1 MTAMAK
7 QVEDFL
13 NTSAPFDVLDK
24 EQKLEL
30 VKHTELIYLTADN
43 VGDLQKG
50 RASLF
55 LIQNG
60 QFSVQDSDAPLRHLS
75 EGDYFGYTNIMEKRN
90 FSLSIS
96 VDSPGLVY
104 CFEASAVIPLFE
116 LPAIRNFFDGLRNN
130 ALQNHA
136 ISDSNSM
143 WLYKGLEDVINKSP
157 VSVDVETSI
166 TVAAQIMTNQKVSSL
181 LVTREDKLIGII
193 TDRDLRSRV
202 VAASLDIHLP
212 VSHVMTPNPA
222 QIMGNRT
229 LFDALALMT
238 ERNIHHLPVI
248 DQQTLVPL
256 GMVTASDI
264 IRHQRGNVLFIIGEL
279 SKAENL
285 YELTRLSWQLP
296 HYFSAHAKKAGDYDI
311 AGKIL
316 SQATDIM
323 TRKLIG
329 FFQQAN
335 GKAPMMFAWLVYGS
349 QAREDQTMGSDQDNG
364 LLLAERPS
372 EAQAEYFAKM
382 ADYVCNGLAK
392 CGIKLCDGNI
402 MASNPK
408 LRLSLEEAIEEAKR
422 WVKAPTKD
430 AIMHFNIFLDVRC
443 AAGDISLFKQLQRQ
457 RAPLMKQNMF
467 LAALTRNSNEISVPL
482 SMFQKFIY
490 EKGRKEK
497 DVIDLKT
504 RAVALINNIA
514 RIYALAD
521 GVTLPNT
528 LARLDALSE
537 NSQLSKRD
545 ATNLRDIWLFLNR
558 LRWRHQL
565 ENKVTDNRVS
575 VSSLSS
581 IEKHQLKAAFK
592 AIERTNQAMVM
603 KFSGGVSYPHDNA
616 NNRSLCIGTVWEAS
630 IQKVVT

>member
-50 RASLF
+50 KASLF

-104 CFEASAVIPLFE
+104 CFEASAVTPLFE

-166 TVAAQIMTNQKVSSL
+166 TAAAQLMTTQKVSSL

-212 VSHVMTPNPA
+212 VSHIMTPNPA

-238 ERNIHHLPVI
+238 ERNIHHLPVV
-248 DQQTLVPL
+248 DQQTLAPL

-364 LLLAERPS
+364 LLLAQRPNK
-372 EAQAEYFAKM
+372 AQAEYFAKM
-382 ADYVCNGLAK
+382 AEYVCNGLAK

-402 MASNPK
+402 MASNPD
-408 LRLSLEEAIEEAKR
+408 LRLSLDEAIEEAKR

-443 AAGDISLFKQLQRQ
+443 AAGDVSLFKQLQRK
-457 RAPLMKQNMF
+457 RAPLMQQNMF

-528 LARLDALSE
+528 LARLEALSS

-575 VSSLSS
+575 ISSLSS

-603 KFSGGVSYPHDNA
+603 KFSGGVS
-616 NNRSLCIGTVWEAS
+616 
-630 IQKVVT
+630 

>member
-50 RASLF
+50 KSSLF

-104 CFEASAVIPLFE
+104 CFEASAVTPLFE

-157 VSVDVETSI
+157 VSVDIETSI

-202 VAASLDIHLP
+202 VAASLDTHLP
-212 VSHVMTPNPA
+212 VSQIMTTNPA
-222 QIMGNRT
+222 QITENRT

-372 EAQAEYFAKM
+372 KTQAEYFAKM

-537 NSQLSKRD
+537 NSQLSKKD

-603 KFSGGVSYPHDNA
+603 KFSGGVS
-616 NNRSLCIGTVWEAS
+616 
-630 IQKVVT
+630 

>member
-13 NTSAPFDVLDK
+13 NTSAPFDILDK

-50 RASLF
+50 KASLF

-104 CFEASAVIPLFE
+104 CFEASAVTPLFE

-143 WLYKGLEDVINKSP
+143 WLNKGLEDVINKSP
-157 VSVDVETSI
+157 VSVDIETSI

-212 VSHVMTPNPA
+212 VSHIMTPNPA

-364 LLLAERPS
+364 LLLTERPS
-372 EAQAEYFAKM
+372 KTQAEYFAKM

-603 KFSGGVSYPHDNA
+603 KFSGGVS
-616 NNRSLCIGTVWEAS
+616 
-630 IQKVVT
+630 

>member
-13 NTSAPFDVLDK
+13 NTSAPFDILDK

-50 RASLF
+50 KSSLF

-104 CFEASAVIPLFE
+104 CFEASAVTPLFE

-166 TVAAQIMTNQKVSSL
+166 TAAAQLMTTQKVSSL

-212 VSHVMTPNPA
+212 VSHIMTPNPA

-402 MASNPK
+402 MASNSK
-408 LRLSLEEAIEEAKR
+408 LRLSLEDAIEEAKR

-603 KFSGGVSYPHDNA
+603 KFSGGVS
-616 NNRSLCIGTVWEAS
+616 
-630 IQKVVT
+630 

>member
-50 RASLF
+50 KSSLF

-104 CFEASAVIPLFE
+104 CFEASAVTPLFE

-166 TVAAQIMTNQKVSSL
+166 TAAAQLMTTQKVSSL

-212 VSHVMTPNPA
+212 VSHIMTPNPA

-402 MASNPK
+402 MASNSK
-408 LRLSLEEAIEEAKR
+408 LRLSLEDAIEEAKR

-490 EKGRKEK
+490 EKGRREK

-603 KFSGGVSYPHDNA
+603 KFSGGVS
-616 NNRSLCIGTVWEAS
+616 
-630 IQKVVT
+630 

>member
-50 RASLF
+50 KASLF

-104 CFEASAVIPLFE
+104 CFEASAVTPLFE

-166 TVAAQIMTNQKVSSL
+166 TAAAQLMTTQKVSSL

-212 VSHVMTPNPA
+212 VSHIMTPNPA

-372 EAQAEYFAKM
+372 KTQAEYFAKM

-603 KFSGGVSYPHDNA
+603 KFSGGVS
-616 NNRSLCIGTVWEAS
+616 
-630 IQKVVT
+630 

>member
-50 RASLF
+50 KASLF

-104 CFEASAVIPLFE
+104 CFEASAVTPLFE

-212 VSHVMTPNPA
+212 VSHIMTPNPA

-490 EKGRKEK
+490 EKGRREK

-603 KFSGGVSYPHDNA
+603 KFSGGVS
-616 NNRSLCIGTVWEAS
+616 
-630 IQKVVT
+630 

>member
-50 RASLF
+50 KSSLF

-202 VAASLDIHLP
+202 VAASLDTHLP
-212 VSHVMTPNPA
+212 VSQIMTTNPA
-222 QIMGNRT
+222 QITENRT

-402 MASNPK
+402 MASNSK
-408 LRLSLEEAIEEAKR
+408 LRLSLEDAIEEAKR

-457 RAPLMKQNMF
+457 RAPLMQQNMF

-490 EKGRKEK
+490 EKGRREK

-603 KFSGGVSYPHDNA
+603 KFSGGVS
-616 NNRSLCIGTVWEAS
+616 
-630 IQKVVT
+630 

>member
-30 VKHTELIYLTADN
+30 VKHTELIYLTSDN
-43 VGDLQKG
+43 VSDLQKG
-50 RASLF
+50 KSSLF

-104 CFEASAVIPLFE
+104 CFEASAVTPLFE

-212 VSHVMTPNPA
+212 VSHIMTPNPA

-457 RAPLMKQNMF
+457 RAPLMQQNMF

-603 KFSGGVSYPHDNA
+603 KFSGGVS
-616 NNRSLCIGTVWEAS
+616 
-630 IQKVVT
+630 

>member
-30 VKHTELIYLTADN
+30 VKHTELVYLTADN

-50 RASLF
+50 DASLY

-75 EGDYFGYTNIMEKRN
+75 EGDYFGYVNIMENRN
-90 FSLSIS
+90 FPLSIS

-104 CFEASAVIPLFE
+104 CFKASAVAPLFD
-116 LPAIRNFFDGLRNN
+116 LPVIRHFFDGLRNN

-136 ISDSNSM
+136 ISDTNSM

-166 TVAAQIMTNQKVSSL
+166 TAAAQLMTTQKVSSL

-212 VSHVMTPNPA
+212 VSHIMTPNPA

-238 ERNIHHLPVI
+238 ERNIHHLPVV
-248 DQQTLVPL
+248 DQQTLAPL

-364 LLLAERPS
+364 LLLAQRPNK
-372 EAQAEYFAKM
+372 AQAEYFAKM
-382 ADYVCNGLAK
+382 AEYVCNGLAK

-402 MASNPK
+402 MASNPD
-408 LRLSLEEAIEEAKR
+408 LRLSLDEAIEEAKR

-443 AAGDISLFKQLQRQ
+443 AAGDVSLFKQLQRK
-457 RAPLMKQNMF
+457 RAPLMQQNMF

-528 LARLDALSE
+528 LARLEALSS

-575 VSSLSS
+575 ISSLSS

-603 KFSGGVSYPHDNA
+603 KFSGGVS
-616 NNRSLCIGTVWEAS
+616 
-630 IQKVVT
+630 

>member
-13 NTSAPFDVLDK
+13 NTSAPFDMLDK

-50 RASLF
+50 KSSLF

-104 CFEASAVIPLFE
+104 CFEASAVTPLFE

-603 KFSGGVSYPHDNA
+603 KFSGGVS
-616 NNRSLCIGTVWEAS
+616 
-630 IQKVVT
+630 

>member
-13 NTSAPFDVLDK
+13 NTSAPFDMLDK

-50 RASLF
+50 KSSLF

-104 CFEASAVIPLFE
+104 CFEASAVTPLFE

-212 VSHVMTPNPA
+212 VSHIMTPNPA

-372 EAQAEYFAKM
+372 ETQAEYFAKM

-603 KFSGGVSYPHDNA
+603 KFSGGVS
-616 NNRSLCIGTVWEAS
+616 
-630 IQKVVT
+630 

>member
-50 RASLF
+50 KSSLF

-202 VAASLDIHLP
+202 VATSLDIHHP
-212 VSHVMTPNPA
+212 VSHIMTPNPA

-364 LLLAERPS
+364 LLLTERPS
-372 EAQAEYFAKM
+372 KTQAEYFAKM

-603 KFSGGVSYPHDNA
+603 KFSGGVS
-616 NNRSLCIGTVWEAS
+616 
-630 IQKVVT
+630 

>member
-30 VKHTELIYLTADN
+30 VKHTELVYLTADN

-50 RASLF
+50 EASLY

-75 EGDYFGYTNIMEKRN
+75 EGDYFGYVNIMENRN
-90 FSLSIS
+90 FPLSIS

-104 CFEASAVIPLFE
+104 CFKASAVAPLFD
-116 LPAIRNFFDGLRNN
+116 LPVIRHFFDGLRNN

-136 ISDSNSM
+136 ISDTNSM

-166 TVAAQIMTNQKVSSL
+166 TAAAQLMTTQKVSSL

-212 VSHVMTPNPA
+212 VSHIMTPNPA

-238 ERNIHHLPVI
+238 ERNIHHLPVV
-248 DQQTLVPL
+248 DQQTLAPL

-364 LLLAERPS
+364 LLLAQRPNK
-372 EAQAEYFAKM
+372 AQAEYFAKM
-382 ADYVCNGLAK
+382 AEYVCNGLAK

-402 MASNPK
+402 MASNPD
-408 LRLSLEEAIEEAKR
+408 LRLSLDDAIEEAKR

-443 AAGDISLFKQLQRQ
+443 AAGDVSLFKQLQRK
-457 RAPLMKQNMF
+457 RAPLMQQNMF

-528 LARLDALSE
+528 LARLEALSS

-575 VSSLSS
+575 ISSLSS

-603 KFSGGVSYPHDNA
+603 KFSGGVS
-616 NNRSLCIGTVWEAS
+616 
-630 IQKVVT
+630 

>member
-13 NTSAPFDVLDK
+13 NTSAPFDILDK

-30 VKHTELIYLTADN
+30 VKHTELVYLTADN

-50 RASLF
+50 KASLF

-104 CFEASAVIPLFE
+104 CFEASAVTPLFE

-166 TVAAQIMTNQKVSSL
+166 TAAAQLMTTQKVSSL

-202 VAASLDIHLP
+202 VAASLDTHLP
-212 VSHVMTPNPA
+212 VSQIMTTNPA
-222 QIMGNRT
+222 QITENRT

-603 KFSGGVSYPHDNA
+603 KFSGGVS
-616 NNRSLCIGTVWEAS
+616 
-630 IQKVVT
+630 

>member
-50 RASLF
+50 KSSLF

-104 CFEASAVIPLFE
+104 CFEASAVTPLFE

-166 TVAAQIMTNQKVSSL
+166 TAAAQLMTTQKVSSL

-202 VAASLDIHLP
+202 VAASLDTHLP
-212 VSHVMTPNPA
+212 VSHIMTPNPA

-372 EAQAEYFAKM
+372 ETQAEYFAKM

-457 RAPLMKQNMF
+457 RAPLMQQNMF

-603 KFSGGVSYPHDNA
+603 KFSGGVS
-616 NNRSLCIGTVWEAS
+616 
-630 IQKVVT
+630 

>member
-13 NTSAPFDVLDK
+13 NTSAPFDILDK

-30 VKHTELIYLTADN
+30 VKHTELVYLTADN

-50 RASLF
+50 KASLF

-104 CFEASAVIPLFE
+104 CFEASAVTPLFE

-166 TVAAQIMTNQKVSSL
+166 TAAAQLMTTQKVSSL

-212 VSHVMTPNPA
+212 VSHIMTPNPA

-490 EKGRKEK
+490 EKGRREK

-603 KFSGGVSYPHDNA
+603 KFSGGVS
-616 NNRSLCIGTVWEAS
+616 
-630 IQKVVT
+630 

>member
-104 CFEASAVIPLFE
+104 CFEASAVTPLFE

-157 VSVDVETSI
+157 VSVDIETSI

-202 VAASLDIHLP
+202 VAASLDTHLP
-212 VSHVMTPNPA
+212 VSHIMTPNPA

-372 EAQAEYFAKM
+372 ETQAEYFAKM

-528 LARLDALSE
+528 LARLDALPE
-537 NSQLSKRD
+537 NSQLSKKD

-603 KFSGGVSYPHDNA
+603 KFSGGVS
-616 NNRSLCIGTVWEAS
+616 
-630 IQKVVT
+630 

>member
-202 VAASLDIHLP
+202 VATSLDIHHP
-212 VSHVMTPNPA
+212 VSHIMTPNPA

-364 LLLAERPS
+364 LLLTERPS
-372 EAQAEYFAKM
+372 KTQAEYFAKM

-603 KFSGGVSYPHDNA
+603 KFSGGVS
-616 NNRSLCIGTVWEAS
+616 
-630 IQKVVT
+630 

>member
-50 RASLF
+50 KSSLF

-104 CFEASAVIPLFE
+104 CFEASAVTPLFE

-157 VSVDVETSI
+157 VSVDIETSI

-202 VAASLDIHLP
+202 VAASLDTHLP
-212 VSHVMTPNPA
+212 VSHIMTPNPA

-537 NSQLSKRD
+537 NSQLSKKD

-603 KFSGGVSYPHDNA
+603 KFSGGVS
-616 NNRSLCIGTVWEAS
+616 
-630 IQKVVT
+630 

>member
-50 RASLF
+50 KASLF

-104 CFEASAVIPLFE
+104 CFEASAVTPLFE

-372 EAQAEYFAKM
+372 ETQAEYFAKM

-603 KFSGGVSYPHDNA
+603 KFSGGVS
-616 NNRSLCIGTVWEAS
+616 
-630 IQKVVT
+630 

>member
-50 RASLF
+50 KASLF

-104 CFEASAVIPLFE
+104 CFEASAVTPLFE

-335 GKAPMMFAWLVYGS
+335 GKAPIMFAWLVYGS

-402 MASNPK
+402 MASNSK

-603 KFSGGVSYPHDNA
+603 KFSGGVS
-616 NNRSLCIGTVWEAS
+616 
-630 IQKVVT
+630 

>member
-13 NTSAPFDVLDK
+13 NTSAPFDMLDK

-50 RASLF
+50 KASLF

-212 VSHVMTPNPA
+212 VSHIMTPNPA

-402 MASNPK
+402 MASNSK

-603 KFSGGVSYPHDNA
+603 KFSGGVS
-616 NNRSLCIGTVWEAS
+616 
-630 IQKVVT
+630 

>member
-13 NTSAPFDVLDK
+13 NTSAPFDILDK

-30 VKHTELIYLTADN
+30 VKHTELVYLTADN

-50 RASLF
+50 KASLF

-104 CFEASAVIPLFE
+104 CFEASAVTPLFE

-166 TVAAQIMTNQKVSSL
+166 TAAAQLMTTQKVSSL

-212 VSHVMTPNPA
+212 VSHIMTPNPA

-264 IRHQRGNVLFIIGEL
+264 IRHQRGNVLFIIVEL

-482 SMFQKFIY
+482 SVFQKFIY

-603 KFSGGVSYPHDNA
+603 KFSGGVS
-616 NNRSLCIGTVWEAS
+616 
-630 IQKVVT
+630 

>member
-50 RASLF
+50 KASLF

-104 CFEASAVIPLFE
+104 CFEASAVTPLFE

-166 TVAAQIMTNQKVSSL
+166 TAAAQLMTTQKVSSL

-212 VSHVMTPNPA
+212 VSHIMTPNPA

-528 LARLDALSE
+528 LARLDALPE
-537 NSQLSKRD
+537 NSQLSKKD

-603 KFSGGVSYPHDNA
+603 KFSGGVS
-616 NNRSLCIGTVWEAS
+616 
-630 IQKVVT
+630 

>member
-50 RASLF
+50 KSSLF

-104 CFEASAVIPLFE
+104 CFEASAVTPLFE

-212 VSHVMTPNPA
+212 VSHIMTPNPA

-372 EAQAEYFAKM
+372 KTQAEYFAKM

-402 MASNPK
+402 MASNSK

-603 KFSGGVSYPHDNA
+603 KFSGGVS
-616 NNRSLCIGTVWEAS
+616 
-630 IQKVVT
+630 

>member
-50 RASLF
+50 KSSLF

-104 CFEASAVIPLFE
+104 CFEASAVTPLFE

-166 TVAAQIMTNQKVSSL
+166 TAAAQLMTTQKVSSL

-603 KFSGGVSYPHDNA
+603 KFSGGVS
-616 NNRSLCIGTVWEAS
+616 
-630 IQKVVT
+630 

>member
-13 NTSAPFDVLDK
+13 NTSAPFDMLDK

-50 RASLF
+50 KSSLF

-104 CFEASAVIPLFE
+104 CFEASAVTPLFE

-166 TVAAQIMTNQKVSSL
+166 TMAAQIMTNQKVSSL

-202 VAASLDIHLP
+202 VAASLDTHLP
-212 VSHVMTPNPA
+212 VSQIMTTNPA
-222 QIMGNRT
+222 QITENRT

-372 EAQAEYFAKM
+372 ETQAEYFAKM

-537 NSQLSKRD
+537 NSQLSKKD

-603 KFSGGVSYPHDNA
+603 KFSGGVS
-616 NNRSLCIGTVWEAS
+616 
-630 IQKVVT
+630 

>member
-50 RASLF
+50 KSSLF

-157 VSVDVETSI
+157 VSVDIETSI

-212 VSHVMTPNPA
+212 VSHIMTPNPA

-372 EAQAEYFAKM
+372 ETQAEYFAKM

-457 RAPLMKQNMF
+457 RAPLMQQNMF

-603 KFSGGVSYPHDNA
+603 KFSGGVS
-616 NNRSLCIGTVWEAS
+616 
-630 IQKVVT
+630 

>member
-13 NTSAPFDVLDK
+13 NTSAPFELLDND
-24 EQKLEL
+24 QKHAL
-30 VKHTELIYLTADN
+30 VKHTELIYLTNEN
-43 VGDLQKG
+43 VNDVFKDKV
-50 RASLF
+50 SLF
-55 LIQNG
+55 LIQSG
-60 QFSVQDSDAPLRHLS
+60 QFSVKDSDAPTRHLS
-75 EGDYFGYTNIMEKRN
+75 DGDYFGYTNIIEKSN
-90 FSLSIS
+90 FPLSIT

-104 CFEASAVIPLFE
+104 CFDALAIEPLLEIPVI
-116 LPAIRNFFDGLRNN
+116 RHFFDGLRNN

-136 ISDSNSM
+136 IADSNSM
-143 WLYKGLEDVINKSP
+143 WLYKGLTDAIEKAP
-157 VSVDVETSI
+157 VSVDAQTPI
-166 TVAAQIMTNQKVSSL
+166 TVAAQLMTSQKVSSL
-181 LVTREDKLIGII
+181 LVTQEEKLIGII

-212 VSHVMTPNPA
+212 VSQIMTANPA

-238 ERNIHHLPVI
+238 EKNIHHLPVI
-248 DQQTLVPL
+248 DNQTQVPL

-264 IRHQRGNVLFIIGEL
+264 FRHQRGNVLFIIGEL

-372 EAQAEYFAKM
+372 EAQSAYFSNM
-382 ADYVCNGLAK
+382 AQYVCNGLAK

-408 LRLSLEEAIEEAKR
+408 LRLSLDEALEEAKQ

-443 AAGDISLFKQLQRQ
+443 AAGDISLFKHLQKR
-457 RAPLMKQNMF
+457 RAPLMQQNMF
-467 LAALTRNSNEISVPL
+467 LAALARHSNEISVPL
-482 SMFQKFIY
+482 SMFQKFVY
-490 EKGRKEK
+490 EKGRKQK
-497 DVIDLKT
+497 DLIDLKT

-528 LARLDALSE
+528 LARLEALSE
-537 NSQLSKRD
+537 RSQLSKRD

-575 VSSLSS
+575 ISSLSS

-603 KFSGGVSYPHDNA
+603 KFSGGVS
-616 NNRSLCIGTVWEAS
+616 
-630 IQKVVT
+630 

>member
-13 NTSAPFDVLDK
+13 NTSAPFDMLDK

-50 RASLF
+50 KSSLF

-104 CFEASAVIPLFE
+104 CFEASAVTPLFE

-166 TVAAQIMTNQKVSSL
+166 TAAAQLMTTQKVSSL

-212 VSHVMTPNPA
+212 VSHIMTPNPA

-279 SKAENL
+279 NKAENL

-603 KFSGGVSYPHDNA
+603 KFSGGVS
-616 NNRSLCIGTVWEAS
+616 
-630 IQKVVT
+630 

>member
-13 NTSAPFDVLDK
+13 NTSAPFDILDK

-50 RASLF
+50 KASLF

-104 CFEASAVIPLFE
+104 CFEASAVTPLFE

-166 TVAAQIMTNQKVSSL
+166 TAAAQLMTTQKVSSL

-212 VSHVMTPNPA
+212 VSHIMTPNPA

-603 KFSGGVSYPHDNA
+603 KFSGGVS
-616 NNRSLCIGTVWEAS
+616 
-630 IQKVVT
+630 

>member
-50 RASLF
+50 KSSLF

-104 CFEASAVIPLFE
+104 CFEASAVTPLFE

-212 VSHVMTPNPA
+212 VSHIMTPNPA

-372 EAQAEYFAKM
+372 KTQAEYFAKM

-490 EKGRKEK
+490 EKGRREK

-603 KFSGGVSYPHDNA
+603 KFSGGVS
-616 NNRSLCIGTVWEAS
+616 
-630 IQKVVT
+630 

>member
-1 MTAMAK
+1 MIAMAK

-50 RASLF
+50 KSSLF

-104 CFEASAVIPLFE
+104 CFEASAVTPLFE

-212 VSHVMTPNPA
+212 VSHIMTPNPA

-402 MASNPK
+402 MASNSK
-408 LRLSLEEAIEEAKR
+408 LRLSLEDAIEEAKR

-490 EKGRKEK
+490 EKGRREK

-603 KFSGGVSYPHDNA
+603 KFSGGVS
-616 NNRSLCIGTVWEAS
+616 
-630 IQKVVT
+630 

>member
-13 NTSAPFDVLDK
+13 NTSAPFDMLDK

-50 RASLF
+50 KASLF

-104 CFEASAVIPLFE
+104 CFEASAVTPLFE

-166 TVAAQIMTNQKVSSL
+166 TMAAQIMTNQKVSSL

-212 VSHVMTPNPA
+212 VSHIMTPNPA

-402 MASNPK
+402 MASNSK

-603 KFSGGVSYPHDNA
+603 KFSGGVS
-616 NNRSLCIGTVWEAS
+616 
-630 IQKVVT
+630 